1 MPRNCKRAMLDQI
14 RKYNLWDGNVP
25 ELGFLRTNYTDKIQS
40 ATGNRLVK
48 VIIGQRRAGK
58 SFVLRQLAKRLMD
71 DGVPA
76 QNILYINKEY
86 IEFGDVKTADDL
98 QLLYQEYR
106 SVLQPNGKVYL
117 FIDEVQHVLQ
127 WEQFVNSHSQ
137 DFAEPQEIFISGSNS
152 DLLSGELATLLSG
165 RYVEFEILPYSF
177 QEYATME
184 DLPINRE
191 NYFHFLQMGM
201 LPELFYLHT
210 EDMRRNYVAAVK
222 DTVMLR
228 DIVRRY
234 NVKDPQLLEDLFRY
248 LVNNAGRLTS
258 ISNIVNYFQS
268 LGRKTNYETLS
279 SYASYLGKAFLMHKA
294 ERFHIAGKE
303 IMTGNAKYYSNDLAY
318 YNYLY
323 RGFAYGFGNLLENAI
338 YLDLRRNGWQPYV
351 GVQGT
356 SEVDFVAIKGEQKI
370 YVQVCWEMASNEE
383 TAQREYAP
391 LLKISDQYRKVV
403 ISLDEIRFPNN
414 NGIEHLFPW
423 ELSAIL

>member
-1 MPRNCKRAMLDQI
+1 MLDQI

-25 ELGFLRTNYTDKIQS
+25 ELGFLRTNYTDQIHA
-40 ATGNRLVK
+40 ATGNKLVK
-48 VIIGQRRAGK
+48 VLIGQRRAGK

-76 QNILYINKEY
+76 KNILYVNKEY
-86 IEFGDVKTADDL
+86 LEFGDIKTAEDL
-98 QLLYQEYR
+98 QQLYQEYR
-106 SVLQPNGKVYL
+106 STFHPQGKVYL
-117 FIDEVQHVLQ
+117 FLDEVQLVLQ

-137 DFAEPQEIFISGSNS
+137 DFAEPQELFISGSNS
-152 DLLSGELATLLSG
+152 DLLSGELASLLSG

-177 QEYATME
+177 QEYAAME
-184 DLPINRE
+184 SLPMTRA
-191 NYFHFLQMGM
+191 NYLQFLQMGM
-201 LPELFYLHT
+201 LPELFHLNT
-210 EDMRRNYVAAVK
+210 EDMRRNYVSAVK

-279 SYASYLGKAFLMHKA
+279 SYTSYLGKAFLMHKA
-294 ERFHIAGKE
+294 ERYHIAGKE
-303 IMTGNAKYYSNDLAY
+303 ILTGNAKYYSNDLAY

-323 RGFAYGFGNLLENAI
+323 RGFAYGMGSLLENAI
-338 YLDLRRNGWQPYV
+338 YLDMRRKGWLTYV
-351 GVQGT
+351 GVHGQ
-356 SEVDFVAIKGEQKI
+356 SEVDFVGIKGEQKI
-370 YVQVCWEMASNEE
+370 YVQVCWEMAGEEE
-383 TAQREYAP
+383 TAKREYAP
-391 LLKISDQYRKVV
+391 LLKIADQYRKVV

-423 ELSAIL
+423 EFCAIL

>member
-1 MPRNCKRAMLDQI
+1 MLDQI

-25 ELGFLRTNYTDKIQS
+25 ELGFLRTNYTDQIHA
-40 ATGNRLVK
+40 ATGNKLVK
-48 VIIGQRRAGK
+48 VLIGQRRAGK

-76 QNILYINKEY
+76 KNILYVNKEY
-86 IEFGDVKTADDL
+86 LEFGDIKTAEDL
-98 QLLYQEYR
+98 QQLYQEYR
-106 SVLQPNGKVYL
+106 LTFRPTGKVYL
-117 FIDEVQHVLQ
+117 FLDEVQLVLQ

-137 DFAEPQEIFISGSNS
+137 DFAEPQELFISGSNS
-152 DLLSGELATLLSG
+152 DLLSGELASLLSG

-177 QEYATME
+177 QEYTAME
-184 DLPINRE
+184 SLPMTRA
-191 NYFHFLQMGM
+191 NYLQFLQMGM
-201 LPELFYLHT
+201 LPELFHLNT
-210 EDMRRNYVAAVK
+210 EDMRRNYVSAVK

-279 SYASYLGKAFLMHKA
+279 SYTSYLGKAFLMHKA
-294 ERFHIAGKE
+294 ERYHIAGKE
-303 IMTGNAKYYSNDLAY
+303 ILTGNAKYYSNDLAY

-323 RGFAYGFGNLLENAI
+323 RGFAYGMGSLLENAI
-338 YLDLRRNGWQPYV
+338 YLDMRRKGWLTYV
-351 GVQGT
+351 GVHGQ
-356 SEVDFVAIKGEQKI
+356 SEVDFVGIKGEQKI
-370 YVQVCWEMASNEE
+370 YVQVCWKMAGDEE
-383 TAQREYAP
+383 TAKREYAP
-391 LLKISDQYRKVV
+391 LLKIADQYRKVV
-403 ISLDEIRFPNN
+403 VTLDEIRFPNN

-423 ELSAIL
+423 EFCAIL

>member
-1 MPRNCKRAMLDQI
+1 MLDQI

-25 ELGFLRTNYTDKIQS
+25 ELGFLRTNYTDQIHA
-40 ATGNRLVK
+40 ATGNKLVK
-48 VIIGQRRAGK
+48 VLIGQRRAGK

-76 QNILYINKEY
+76 KNILYVNKEY
-86 IEFGDVKTADDL
+86 LEFGDIKTAEDL
-98 QLLYQEYR
+98 QQLYQEYR
-106 SVLQPNGKVYL
+106 STFHPQGKVYL
-117 FIDEVQHVLQ
+117 FLDEVQLVLQ

-137 DFAEPQEIFISGSNS
+137 DFAEPQELFISGSNS
-152 DLLSGELATLLSG
+152 DLLSGELASLLSG

-177 QEYATME
+177 QEYAAME
-184 DLPINRE
+184 SLPMTRA
-191 NYFHFLQMGM
+191 NYLQFLQMGM
-201 LPELFYLHT
+201 LPELFHLNT
-210 EDMRRNYVAAVK
+210 EDMRRNYVSAVK

-279 SYASYLGKAFLMHKA
+279 SYTSYLGKAFLMHKA
-294 ERFHIAGKE
+294 ERYHIAGKE
-303 IMTGNAKYYSNDLAY
+303 ILTGNAKYYSNDLAY

-323 RGFAYGFGNLLENAI
+323 RGFAYGMGSLLENAI
-338 YLDLRRNGWQPYV
+338 YLDMRRKGWLTYV
-351 GVQGT
+351 GVHGQ
-356 SEVDFVAIKGEQKI
+356 SEVDFVGIKGEQKI
-370 YVQVCWEMASNEE
+370 YVQVCWKMAGDEE
-383 TAQREYAP
+383 TAKREYAP
-391 LLKISDQYRKVV
+391 LLKIADQYRKVV
-403 ISLDEIRFPNN
+403 VTLDEIRFPNN

-423 ELSAIL
+423 EFCAIL

>member
-1 MPRNCKRAMLDQI
+1 MLDQI

-25 ELGFLRTNYTDKIQS
+25 ELGFLRTNYTDQIHA
-40 ATGNRLVK
+40 ATGNKLVK
-48 VIIGQRRAGK
+48 VLIGQRRAGK

-76 QNILYINKEY
+76 KNILYVNKEY
-86 IEFGDVKTADDL
+86 LEFGDIKTAEDL
-98 QLLYQEYR
+98 QQLYQEYR
-106 SVLQPNGKVYL
+106 STFHPQGKVYL
-117 FIDEVQHVLQ
+117 FLDEVQLVLQ

-137 DFAEPQEIFISGSNS
+137 DFAEPQELFISGSNS
-152 DLLSGELATLLSG
+152 DLLSGELASLLSG

-177 QEYATME
+177 QEYTAME
-184 DLPINRE
+184 SLPMTRA
-191 NYFHFLQMGM
+191 NYLQFLQMGM
-201 LPELFYLHT
+201 LPELFHLNT
-210 EDMRRNYVAAVK
+210 EDMRRNYVSAVK

-279 SYASYLGKAFLMHKA
+279 SYTSYLGKAFLMHKA
-294 ERFHIAGKE
+294 ERYHIAGKE
-303 IMTGNAKYYSNDLAY
+303 ILTGNAKYYSNDLAY

-323 RGFAYGFGNLLENAI
+323 RGFAYGMGSLLENAI
-338 YLDLRRNGWQPYV
+338 YLDMRRKGWLTYV
-351 GVQGT
+351 GVHGQ
-356 SEVDFVAIKGEQKI
+356 SEVDFVGIKGEQKI
-370 YVQVCWEMASNEE
+370 YVQVCWKMAGDEE
-383 TAQREYAP
+383 TAKREYAP
-391 LLKISDQYRKVV
+391 LLKIADQYRKVV
-403 ISLDEIRFPNN
+403 VTLDEIRFPNN

-423 ELSAIL
+423 EFCAIL

>member
-1 MPRNCKRAMLDQI
+1 MLDQI

-25 ELGFLRTNYTDKIQS
+25 ELGFLRTNYTDQIHA
-40 ATGNRLVK
+40 ATGNNLVK
-48 VIIGQRRAGK
+48 VLIGQRRAGK

-76 QNILYINKEY
+76 KNILYVNKEY
-86 IEFGDVKTADDL
+86 LEFGDIKTAEDL
-98 QLLYQEYR
+98 QQLYQEYR
-106 SVLQPNGKVYL
+106 STFHPQGKVYL
-117 FIDEVQHVLQ
+117 FLDEVQLVLQ

-137 DFAEPQEIFISGSNS
+137 DFAEPQELFISGSNS
-152 DLLSGELATLLSG
+152 DLLSGELASLLSG

-177 QEYATME
+177 QEYTAME
-184 DLPINRE
+184 SLPMTRA
-191 NYFHFLQMGM
+191 NYLQFLQMGM
-201 LPELFYLHT
+201 LPELFHLNT
-210 EDMRRNYVAAVK
+210 EDMRRNYVSAVK

-279 SYASYLGKAFLMHKA
+279 SYTSYLGKAFLMHKA
-294 ERFHIAGKE
+294 ERYHIAGKE
-303 IMTGNAKYYSNDLAY
+303 ILTGNAKYYSNDLAY

-323 RGFAYGFGNLLENAI
+323 RGFAYGMGSLLENAI
-338 YLDLRRNGWQPYV
+338 YLDMRRKGWLTYV
-351 GVQGT
+351 GVHGQ
-356 SEVDFVAIKGEQKI
+356 SEVDFVGIKGEQKI
-370 YVQVCWEMASNEE
+370 YVQVCWKMAGDEE
-383 TAQREYAP
+383 TAKREYAP
-391 LLKISDQYRKVV
+391 LLKIADQYRKVV
-403 ISLDEIRFPNN
+403 VTLDEIRFPNN

-423 ELSAIL
+423 EFCAIL

>member
-1 MPRNCKRAMLDQI
+1 MLDQI

-25 ELGFLRTNYTDKIQS
+25 ELGFLRTNYTDQIHA
-40 ATGNRLVK
+40 ATGNNLVK
-48 VIIGQRRAGK
+48 VLIGQRRAGK

-71 DGVPA
+71 GGVPA

-86 IEFGDVKTADDL
+86 LEFGDIKTAEDL
-98 QLLYQEYR
+98 QQLYQEYR
-106 SVLQPNGKVYL
+106 STFHPQGKVYL
-117 FIDEVQHVLQ
+117 FLDEVQLVLQ

-137 DFAEPQEIFISGSNS
+137 DFAEPQELFISGSNS
-152 DLLSGELATLLSG
+152 DLLSGELASLLSG

-177 QEYATME
+177 QEYTAME
-184 DLPINRE
+184 SLPMTRA
-191 NYFHFLQMGM
+191 NYLQFLQMGM
-201 LPELFYLHT
+201 LPELFHLNT
-210 EDMRRNYVAAVK
+210 EDMRRNYVSAVK

-279 SYASYLGKAFLMHKA
+279 SYTSYLGKAFLMHKA
-294 ERFHIAGKE
+294 ERYHIAGKE
-303 IMTGNAKYYSNDLAY
+303 ILTGNAKYYSNDLAY

-323 RGFAYGFGNLLENAI
+323 RGFAYGMGSLLENAI
-338 YLDLRRNGWQPYV
+338 YLDMRRKGWLTYV
-351 GVQGT
+351 GVHGQ
-356 SEVDFVAIKGEQKI
+356 SEVDFVGIKGEQKI
-370 YVQVCWEMASNEE
+370 YVQVCWKMAGDEE
-383 TAQREYAP
+383 TAKREYAP
-391 LLKISDQYRKVV
+391 LLKIADQYRKVV
-403 ISLDEIRFPNN
+403 VTLDEIRFPNN

-423 ELSAIL
+423 EFCAIL

>member
-1 MPRNCKRAMLDQI
+1 MLDQI
-14 RKYNLWDGNVP
+14 RKYNLWDGNVL
-25 ELGFLRTNYTDKIQS
+25 ELGFLRTNYTDKIHS

-48 VIIGQRRAGK
+48 VLIGQRRAGK

-71 DGVPA
+71 DGVTA

-98 QLLYQEYR
+98 QQLYQEYR

-137 DFAEPQEIFISGSNS
+137 DFVEPQEIFISGSNS

-177 QEYATME
+177 HEYAMME
-184 DLPINRE
+184 NLPMNRE
-191 NYFHFLQMGM
+191 NYLHFLQMGM

-234 NVKDPQLLEDLFRY
+234 NVKDPQLLEDLF
-248 LVNNAGRLTS
+248 L
-258 ISNIVNYFQS
+258 
-268 LGRKTNYETLS
+268 
-279 SYASYLGKAFLMHKA
+279 LMH
-294 ERFHIAGKE
+294 R
-303 IMTGNAKYYSNDLAY
+303 
-318 YNYLY
+318 
-323 RGFAYGFGNLLENAI
+323 
-338 YLDLRRNGWQPYV
+338 
-351 GVQGT
+351 
-356 SEVDFVAIKGEQKI
+356 
-370 YVQVCWEMASNEE
+370 
-383 TAQREYAP
+383 
-391 LLKISDQYRKVV
+391 ISVKP
-403 ISLDEIRFPNN
+403 SLCTKQSVSI
-414 NGIEHLFPW
+414 
-423 ELSAIL
+423 

>member
-1 MPRNCKRAMLDQI
+1 MLDQI

-25 ELGFLRTNYTDKIQS
+25 ELGFLRTNYTDQIHA
-40 ATGNRLVK
+40 ATGNNLVK
-48 VIIGQRRAGK
+48 VLIGQRRAGK

-71 DGVPA
+71 EGVPA

-86 IEFGDVKTADDL
+86 LEFGDIKTAEDL
-98 QLLYQEYR
+98 QQLYQEYR
-106 SVLQPNGKVYL
+106 STFRPTGKVYL
-117 FIDEVQHVLQ
+117 FLDEVQLVLQ

-137 DFAEPQEIFISGSNS
+137 DFAEPQELFISGSNS
-152 DLLSGELATLLSG
+152 DLLSGELASLLSG

-177 QEYATME
+177 QEYAAME
-184 DLPINRE
+184 SLPMTRA
-191 NYFHFLQMGM
+191 NYLQFLQMGM
-201 LPELFYLHT
+201 LPELFHLNT
-210 EDMRRNYVAAVK
+210 EDMRRNYVSAVK

-279 SYASYLGKAFLMHKA
+279 SYTSYLGKAFLMHKA
-294 ERFHIAGKE
+294 ERYHIAGKE
-303 IMTGNAKYYSNDLAY
+303 ILTGNAKYYSNDLAY

-323 RGFAYGFGNLLENAI
+323 RGFAYGMGSLLENAI
-338 YLDLRRNGWQPYV
+338 YLDMRRKGWLTYV
-351 GVQGT
+351 GVHGQ
-356 SEVDFVAIKGEQKI
+356 SEVDFVGIKGEQKI
-370 YVQVCWEMASNEE
+370 YVQVCWKMAGDEE
-383 TAQREYAP
+383 TAKREYAP
-391 LLKISDQYRKVV
+391 LLKIADQYRKVV
-403 ISLDEIRFPNN
+403 VTLDEIRFPNN

-423 ELSAIL
+423 EFCAIL

>member
-1 MPRNCKRAMLDQI
+1 MLDQI

-25 ELGFLRTNYTDKIQS
+25 ELGFLRTNYTDQIHA
-40 ATGNRLVK
+40 ATGNKLVK
-48 VIIGQRRAGK
+48 VLIGQRRAGK

-76 QNILYINKEY
+76 KNILYINKEY
-86 IEFGDVKTADDL
+86 LEFGDIKTAEDL
-98 QLLYQEYR
+98 QQLYQEYR
-106 SVLQPNGKVYL
+106 STFHPQGKVYL
-117 FIDEVQHVLQ
+117 FLDEVQLVLQ

-137 DFAEPQEIFISGSNS
+137 DFAEPQELFISGSNS
-152 DLLSGELATLLSG
+152 DLLSGELASLLSG

-177 QEYATME
+177 QEYAAME
-184 DLPINRE
+184 SLPMTRA
-191 NYFHFLQMGM
+191 NYLQFLQMGM
-201 LPELFYLHT
+201 LPELFHLNT
-210 EDMRRNYVAAVK
+210 EDMRRNYVSAVK

-279 SYASYLGKAFLMHKA
+279 SYTSYLGKAFLMHKA
-294 ERFHIAGKE
+294 ERYHIAGKE
-303 IMTGNAKYYSNDLAY
+303 ILTGNAKYYSNDLAY

-323 RGFAYGFGNLLENAI
+323 RGFAYGMGSLLENAI
-338 YLDLRRNGWQPYV
+338 YLDMRRKGWLTYV
-351 GVQGT
+351 GVHGQ
-356 SEVDFVAIKGEQKI
+356 SEVDFVGIKGEQKI
-370 YVQVCWEMASNEE
+370 YVQVCWKMAGDEE
-383 TAQREYAP
+383 TAKREYAP
-391 LLKISDQYRKVV
+391 LLKIADQYRKVV
-403 ISLDEIRFPNN
+403 VTLDEIRFPNN

-423 ELSAIL
+423 EFCAIL